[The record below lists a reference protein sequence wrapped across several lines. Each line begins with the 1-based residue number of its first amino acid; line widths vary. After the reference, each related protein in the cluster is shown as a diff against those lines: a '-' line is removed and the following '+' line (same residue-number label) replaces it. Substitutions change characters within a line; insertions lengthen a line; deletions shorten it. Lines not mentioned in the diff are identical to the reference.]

1 MCQCADAKQT
11 IQRMSTKR
19 NVLGRGLSA
28 LLENAKT
35 DITNTKL
42 ENEGKV
48 VGAIA
53 NIEISNIEANPFQP
67 RTNFE
72 EEALNELASS
82 IKEHGI
88 IQPITVRKLGY
99 DKYQLI
105 SGERRFR
112 ASQIAGLTSVPAYIR
127 IANDQAMLEMALVE
141 NIQRENLDSI
151 EVAISYKRLIEECSL
166 TQEQLSQKVSKQ
178 RSTITNYLRLL
189 KLPVEIQ
196 LAIRNNDISMGHA
209 RALINIEDPDKQL
222 DIYQQIVLNNLS
234 VREAEDLARGAKAE
248 TTVISGNNNTT
259 HKKSSKG
266 KLSFEQL
273 KVVDDLRAVFNT
285 KVNIN
290 RETNGRGKIVIPFKS
305 DNDLKRI
312 LDLLDA

>member
-1 MCQCADAKQT
+1 
-11 IQRMSTKR
+11 MSTKR
-19 NVLGRGLSA
+19 NALGKGLSA
-28 LLENAKT
+28 LLENANT
-35 DITNTKL
+35 DITNTRLEGDTKL
-42 ENEGKV
+42 
-48 VGAIA
+48 VGSVST
-53 NIEISNIEANPFQP
+53 IEISKIETNPFQP
-67 RTNFE
+67 RTQFDVD
-72 EEALNELASS
+72 ALNELAGS

-112 ASQIAGLTSVPAYIR
+112 ASQIAGLTAVPAYIR

-141 NIQRENLDSI
+141 NIQRENLDAI
-151 EVAISYKRLIEECSL
+151 EVAISYKRLIDECSL

-196 LAIRNNDISMGHA
+196 LGIREGDITMGHA

-222 DIYQQIVLNNLS
+222 AIYQQIVLNDLS
-234 VREAEDLARGAKAE
+234 VRDVEDIARGAKSE
-248 TTVISGNNNTT
+248 TASTT
-259 HKKSSKG
+259 KSKTDKKETAKTA
-266 KLSFEQL
+266 LSFEQKQML
-273 KVVDDLRAVFNT
+273 DDLRAVFNA
-285 KVNIN
+285 KVLIN
-290 RETNGRGKIVIPFKS
+290 KDEKGKGKIVIPFKS